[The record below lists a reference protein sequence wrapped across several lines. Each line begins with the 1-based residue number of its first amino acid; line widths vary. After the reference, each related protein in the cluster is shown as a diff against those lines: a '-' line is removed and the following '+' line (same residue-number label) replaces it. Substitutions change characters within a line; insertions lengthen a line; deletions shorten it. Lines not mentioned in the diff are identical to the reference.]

1 MDRKRASVKILINVS
16 LGLRQKTRWTFGY
29 VFLAVIRGSHRPF
42 TNVLFRSSRATYLA
56 DATFN
61 YILLTQYIVCI
72 FNIFHLVSRFIYSFH
87 YKYIL
92 NVWLVGGH
100 TILPIYNAKSYKY
113 TGHVIT
119 VNNFIYYRYTIVNI
133 IVDLFYL
140 VSVYVF
146 IIFFSLIVIL
156 FILILHTKIW

>member
-1 MDRKRASVKILINVS
+1 MNVD
-16 LGLRQKTRWTFGY
+16 TFFSPFTW
-29 VFLAVIRGSHRPF
+29 VTSAITNFHSHRGAR
-42 TNVLFRSSRATYLA
+42 LLA
-56 DATFN
+56 DATVN

-72 FNIFHLVSRFIYSFH
+72 FNNIFHLVSRFIYSFH

-92 NVWLVGGH
+92 NVLLVGGH

-119 VNNFIYYRYTIVNI
+119 VNNFIYYRYIIVNI
-133 IVDLFYL
+133 IVDLFCF

-146 IIFFSLIVIL
+146 TSFSLNL
-156 FILILHTKIW
+156 FYPYTSH